1 MLSVGNLLSNYI
13 VQGGITKEMA
23 TEVSREWHNAFSD
36 MAAFCPGEGW
46 LSEICNRDWDI
57 TERI

>member
-1 MLSVGNLLSNYI
+1 MLSAGNSLPNYI

-23 TEVSREWHNAFSD
+23 ADVSRGWHNAFSD

-46 LSEICNRDWDI
+46 LSVICNWDWDTI
-57 TERI
+57 ERI

>member
-1 MLSVGNLLSNYI
+1 MLSVGNSLSNYI

-36 MAAFCPGEGW
+36 MAAFCPGEG
-46 LSEICNRDWDI
+46 
-57 TERI
+57 